1 MKPSQLTFMQ
11 KLKAVSDA
19 IPRNKLT
26 ALPNN
31 NINAE
36 MNALSE
42 IEVDPVMMRVARSFD
57 HDIPAHTKPPPP
69 LSDSRLQIDDTTVH
83 LYGDEKSTSKDQLWA
98 TAMSAYRYGGPR
110 RYPPF
115 RELHRLTNPERWDAS
130 DWAEN
135 IRWAKEQHILHGVKT
150 WTEYDDHQE
159 QIKQRRQ
166 QAPWV
171 SEDIIQMGAD
181 QGKYILPKD
190 YVPPQTLPPPANWT
204 MDATFMQMYHDA
216 MSQANGYVPH
226 INEESQETN
235 DHFLELDED
244 FVDMEEDFAD
254 MDDDSVIMDRDF
266 ADMEME
272 GDLF

>member
-1 MKPSQLTFMQ
+1 MQ

-19 IPRNKLT
+19 IPRNELT

-31 NINAE
+31 KINTV
-36 MNALSE
+36 MNDFSE
-42 IEVDPVMMRVARSFD
+42 IEVNPTMIRVARNFD
-57 HDIPAHTKPPPP
+57 HDVPAYTKPPLLPAN
-69 LSDSRLQIDDTTVH
+69 RIQIDDKTVH

-110 RYPPF
+110 RNPPF

-135 IRWAKEQHILHGVKT
+135 IRWAKEQYTLHGVKT

-159 QIKQRRQ
+159 QIKQHRQ

-171 SEDIIQMGAD
+171 SEDVIQMGAD

-190 YVPPQTLPPPANWT
+190 YVPPQTLPQPADWT
-204 MDATFMQMYHDA
+204 MDATFVQMHYDA
-216 MSQANGYVPH
+216 MSQANEDVPPM
-226 INEESQETN
+226 NEEFQETYA
-235 DHFLELDED
+235 HFPELDEH
-244 FVDMEEDFAD
+244 FVDMKGDFAD
-254 MDDDSVIMDRDF
+254 MNDDSVIMDGDF
-266 ADMEME
+266 ADTEME
-272 GDLF
+272 GNLS